1 MAKKSDGT
9 ISTKFQIDGEAEYKK
24 SIANINSELK
34 VLSSEMKEV
43 ESRYDKNEKSM
54 RKLKEQNTVLTKQY
68 NTQKKAVSTLKDAV
82 ANSTKA
88 YDNAVEVYNKMVAAH
103 GEESKEAKKAAENVD
118 KAKKSIESFTIQLN
132 NAQGNLNKTEAALK
146 ENNKELHKFSNIKLT
161 DLVPDDMVEKVEEL
175 QENFKKV
182 TSAANGVANACGK
195 AALEA
200 GKLGANTLKG
210 TLEAGTKALTAYASA
225 ATAAATAI
233 FNVSAEAGVFADDIN
248 TLAKQ
253 TGLDTSTLQEYT
265 YAASLIDV
273 EVETIAKSMAKLTK
287 NMTSTSSEVQ
297 GAFDTLGVS
306 IRDNVTGE
314 LRNNEEV
321 FNELIT
327 ALGKVENETQRDN
340 LAMQIFGKSAQ
351 DLNPL
356 ILGGA
361 EQLTELAESAKNAG
375 LILSQET
382 LDSLNEFNDSIDV
395 LKGNLTASGRILGS
409 TFAGDLQ
416 KFTDKIGKAI
426 PDLSKAISGMF
437 NAETA
442 EESER
447 EFRRILRD
455 LSEDIGR
462 EIQDMLP
469 VFLNGINGITSSVIE
484 ILPSSVMTLLPY
496 LIDGLTQLVTDLV
509 HQMPTLLPQLAQ
521 GAVDLFMGI
530 IGGFNTVIAELT
542 PLLPGIIS
550 DLTDIL
556 VENLPLMIRSSYEL
570 FIGLING
577 LTQAAPE
584 ILKMVG
590 ELATTAADEITK
602 GENLNA
608 LIQSGID
615 LVGAIA
621 EGLPQALPK
630 LIDALGKVISDLLK
644 EEVGD
649 DDMGKIG
656 TALGET
662 LTETFGS
669 ALGVI
674 DSLLGTKL
682 EEWYNVIVKFYRN
695 AGSKLYGVLHADEIN
710 EVELKGK
717 YGSLDSEVIQAQ
729 NQYIREGFTSEEA
742 LEKAKNDVLDT
753 SEKQWYYD
761 TYLKNEVENSIA
773 QGRRYRKLE
782 STGQIGNA
790 GYYDSLPVLGQTA
803 TYYEQMGKAA
813 LAESE
818 FSNTVS
824 SAAPA
829 TTGVTGA
836 GSSTSTTE
844 YNFYNSS
851 PLALT
856 AQQMIELNKQQ
867 MITAGVYGNKG

>member
-1 MAKKSDGT
+1 MAKSSDGT
-9 ISTKFQIDGEAEYKK
+9 LKTVFKIEGEAEYTRAVK
-24 SIANINSELK
+24 NINSELR

-43 ESRYDKNEKSM
+43 DSRFDKNEKSM
-54 RKLKEQNTVLTKQY
+54 RKLKAQNEVLNKQY
-68 NTQKKAVSTLKDAV
+68 DTQTKKVSTLKDAV

-88 YDNAVEVYNKMVAAH
+88 YDNAVDVYNEMVNKF
-103 GEESKEAKKAAENVD
+103 GEQSKEAERAAKNVD
-118 KAKKSIESFTIQLN
+118 KAKDSVTKFSIELN
-132 NAQGNLNKTEAALK
+132 KAQADLNKTEAALK
-146 ENNKELHKFSNIKLT
+146 ENNKELRNLKNIKLT
-161 DLVPDDMVEKVEEL
+161 DLVPDEMVEKVEEL

-182 TSAANGVANACGK
+182 TAAANGVASACGK

-225 ATAAATAI
+225 ASAAATAI
-233 FNVSAEAGVFADDIN
+233 FNVSAEAGLFADDIN

-375 LILSQET
+375 LILSQDT
-382 LDSLNEFNDSIDV
+382 LDSLNAFNDSIDV
-395 LKGNLTASGRILGS
+395 LKGNLTASGRILAS
-409 TFAGDLQ
+409 TFSGDLQ

-426 PDLSKAISGMF
+426 PDLSKAVSGMF
-437 NAETA
+437 DPETA
-442 EESER
+442 EESEK
-447 EFRRILRD
+447 EFRKIIRD

-462 EIQDMLP
+462 DIEGMLP
-469 VFLNGINGITSSVIE
+469 TFLNAINGITSSVIE
-484 ILPSSVMTLLPY
+484 VLPGSVMALLPY

-530 IGGFNTVIAELT
+530 ISGFNTVIAELN
-542 PLLPGIIS
+542 PLIPGIIN
-550 DLTDIL
+550 DVTDIL
-556 VENLPLMIRSSYEL
+556 VDNLPLMIATSYQL
-570 FIGLING
+570 FIGLISG
-577 LTQAAPE
+577 LTTAAPE
-584 ILKMVG
+584 ILKAVG
-590 ELATTAADEITK
+590 DLATTAASEITK

-608 LIQSGID
+608 LIQAGID
-615 LVGAIA
+615 LVAAIA
-621 EGLPQALPK
+621 EGLPQALPQ
-630 LIDALGKVISDLLK
+630 LISALGTVISDLLNA
-644 EEVGD
+644 EVGY
-649 DDMGKIG
+649 DDMKKIG
-656 TALGET
+656 EALGQT
-662 LTETFGS
+662 LTDAVGA

-674 DSLLGTKL
+674 DSLLGTNL
-682 EEWYNVIVKFYRN
+682 EGWYNDVVDFSKKMGAKIYEALNQEKIASIEFRN
-695 AGSKLYGVLHADEIN
+695 EY
-710 EVELKGK
+710 
-717 YGSLDSEVIQAQ
+717 DSIDTDIMRAA
-729 NQYIREGFTSEEA
+729 NQYMREGYTPEEA
-742 LEKAKNDVLDT
+742 LEKAKADILDT
-753 SEKQWYYD
+753 IEKQAFYD
-761 TYLKNEVENSIA
+761 TYLGDASRMESTQKQYEVL
-773 QGRRYRKLE
+773 LE
-782 STGQIGNA
+782 TGQIGKPN
-790 GYYDSLPVLGQTA
+790 YYSNTTYSQTA

-813 LAESE
+813 AAEKE
-818 FSNTVS
+818 FTDTVS
-824 SAAPA
+824 TAAPA
-829 TTGVTGA
+829 AVTTA
-836 GSSTSTTE
+836 GNGGNTTTTE
-844 YNFYNSS
+844 INFYNSS
-851 PLALT
+851 PKALSAHEQLMQNARQAT
-856 AQQMIELNKQQ
+856 VAAIYTGK
-867 MITAGVYGNKG
+867 

>member
-9 ISTKFQIDGEAEYKK
+9 IRTKFQIDGEAEYKK
-24 SIANINSELK
+24 SVSNINSELK
-34 VLSSEMKEV
+34 VLSSEMKEID
-43 ESRYDKNEKSM
+43 SRYGTNEKSM
-54 RKLKEQNTVLTKQY
+54 RKLKEQNAVLTKQY
-68 NTQKKAVSTLKDAV
+68 ETQQKAVNTLKDAV
-82 ANSTKA
+82 DNSTKA
-88 YDNAVEVYNKMVAAH
+88 YDSAVENYEKMVAAH
-103 GEESKEAKKAAENVD
+103 GEESEEAKKAAENVD
-118 KAKKSIESFTIQLN
+118 KAKKSIENFTIQLN
-132 NAQGNLNKTEAALK
+132 NAQSNLNKTESALK
-146 ENNKELHKFSNIKLT
+146 ENNTELHKLSNVKLT
-161 DLVPDDMVEKVEEL
+161 DLVPDEMVEKVEKLE
-175 QENFKKV
+175 ENFKKV
-182 TSAANGVANACGK
+182 ASAANGVATACSK

-200 GKLGANTLKG
+200 GQLGAKTLKT
-210 TLEAGTKALTAYASA
+210 TLETGTKALTAYASA

-233 FNVSAEAGVFADDIN
+233 YNVSAEAGLFADDIN

-327 ALGKVENETQRDN
+327 ALGKVENETERDN

-395 LKGNLTASGRILGS
+395 LKGNLTASGRILAS
-409 TFAGDLQ
+409 TFAGNLQ

-437 NAETA
+437 SAETA

-462 EIQDMLP
+462 DIQDMLP
-469 VFLNGINGITSSVIE
+469 VFLNAINGIASSVIE
-484 ILPSSVMTLLPY
+484 ILPESVMTLLPY
-496 LIDGLTQLVTDLV
+496 LIDGLTQLISDLV
-509 HQMPTLLPQLAQ
+509 RQMPTLLPKLAQ
-521 GAVDLFMGI
+521 GAVDLFTGI

-577 LTQAAPE
+577 LVTAVPE
-584 ILKMVG
+584 ILRAVA
-590 ELATTAADEITK
+590 ELIPVMAEEITK
-602 GENLNA
+602 EENLNA

-615 LVGAIA
+615 LIVALAQGI
-621 EGLPQALPK
+621 PKALPE
-630 LIDALGKVISDLLK
+630 LINALGTVISELLNA
-644 EEVGD
+644 EVGYE
-649 DDMGKIG
+649 DMEKIG

-662 LTETFGS
+662 LTNAVGA
-669 ALGVI
+669 ALGII
-674 DSLLGTKL
+674 DTLLGTNL
-682 EEWYNVIVKFYRN
+682 EGWYNKVVEFS
-695 AGSKLYGVLHADEIN
+695 SKMGAKIYEALNQEKIASVEFHN
-710 EVELKGK
+710 E
-717 YGSLDSEVIQAQ
+717 YDSIDTDIMREA
-729 NQYIREGFTSEEA
+729 NQYMREGYAPEEA
-742 LEKAKNDVLDT
+742 LEKAKADILDT
-753 SEKQWYYD
+753 IEKQAFYD
-761 TYLKNEVENSIA
+761 TYLGDASMTESTQKQYEVL
-773 QGRRYRKLE
+773 LE
-782 STGQIGNA
+782 TGQIGKPD
-790 GYYDSLPVLGQTA
+790 YYSNTTYNQTA
-803 TYYEQMGKAA
+803 AYYEQMGKAA
-813 LAESE
+813 AAEKE
-818 FSNTVS
+818 FTDTVS
-824 SAAPA
+824 TAAPA
-829 TTGVTGA
+829 AATTA
-836 GSSTSTTE
+836 GNGGTTTTTE
-844 YNFYNSS
+844 INFYNSS
-851 PLALT
+851 PKAVS
-856 AQQMIELNKQQ
+856 AQETIQMNKQQ
-867 MITAGVYGNKG
+867 AQIAAIYTGK